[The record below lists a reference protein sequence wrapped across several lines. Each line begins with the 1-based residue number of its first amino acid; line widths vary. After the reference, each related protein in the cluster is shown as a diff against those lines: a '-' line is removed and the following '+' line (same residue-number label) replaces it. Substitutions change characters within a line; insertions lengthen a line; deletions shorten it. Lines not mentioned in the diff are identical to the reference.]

1 MNRTISRAV
10 EILEMIAK
18 DKNGMTLKEIS
29 DHLGIPKSSTFEIVQ
44 TLVQLKMADTSF
56 YNDKK
61 YILGSKA
68 FALGMQY
75 VNRSD
80 VVNLGAF
87 YLKNLAEKFRRTGFM
102 GMLDDTKV
110 VYVYKW
116 QPANAKLTA
125 CELGTRQ
132 ELYCTSLGKALLAY
146 SHPELLM
153 SIVDRIKFVA
163 KTEHTIMDKETLLQ
177 ELELTKKRGYSID
190 NREVENHM
198 MCFGAPIF
206 DYIGKVIAAISI
218 SDLYDENLTD
228 YDSVGLEVRAVAD
241 LISSRLGYNK

>member
-10 EILEMIAK
+10 EVLEFISK
-18 DKNGMTLKEIS
+18 DKNGKTLKEIS
-29 DHLGIPKSSTFEIVQ
+29 EHLGIPKSSTFEIVQ
-44 TLVQLKMADTSF
+44 TLVQLKMADTSL
-56 YNDKK
+56 YNEKK

-68 FALGMQY
+68 FSLGMQY

-87 YLKNLAEKFRRTGFM
+87 YLKNLAEKFRRTGFI

-125 CELGTRQ
+125 CELGNRQ
-132 ELYCTSLGKALLAY
+132 ELYCTSLGKSLLAFSSPDIMLGLVNRLQY
-146 SHPELLM
+146 E
-153 SIVDRIKFVA
+153 A
-163 KTEHTIMDKETLLQ
+163 KTNYTIVDKETLLH

-198 MCFGAPIF
+198 MCFGAPVF
-206 DYIGKVIAAISI
+206 DYTGKVIAAISI
-218 SDLYDENLTD
+218 SDLYDEYLTD
-228 YDSVGLEVRAVAD
+228 YDSIGMEVRAVAD